1 MKNVP
6 RHFNSSSFW
15 GTNTFLLCLFIDSH
29 HNKNPR
35 RNWLLPIPYGGE
47 SIYFSILSF
56 TPRQTATISLRLSS
70 AVHLYCHLRLRLCI
84 PCRHS
89 LPLTQG
95 TCLQGLYF
103 LFSCQHSTGSR
114 TVLTCPVGHLL
125 IPKSCLMC
133 RTFQTVFRKSYELF
147 RCYMLQLHLRQ
158 VAS

>member
-35 RNWLLPIPYGGE
+35 RNWLLPISYGGE

-70 AVHLYCHLRLRLCI
+70 AVHLCCHLRLRLCI

-103 LFSCQHSTGSR
+103 LFSCRHSTGSR
-114 TVLTCPVGHLL
+114 TVLTCPVRHLL

-147 RCYMLQLHLRQ
+147 RCCMLQLQ
-158 VAS
+158 S